1 MSAQFRQDFAVI
13 ANWIPFG
20 AKVLDLGCEDGSLLK
35 FLEGSL
41 EVKGYGI
48 EKDDAHWL
56 NTLKQGINVI
66 QMDLE
71 SGLSGFESQSFDVVV
86 LSQTLQAM
94 RNTEKIVHEML
105 RVGKEV
111 IVTFPNFGY
120 WRHRIQL
127 IQGQMPVSKSLPY
140 EWYNTPNIHL
150 CTIKD
155 FDDFCAK
162 NKLTLSEFPEANI
175 IEDENNRLETL
186 TISAQ
191 GTYIGLLKLLHFLE
205 HQNQVGRISSV
216 HYYSQFDH
224 KNQIT
229 RLFAKIYIQ
238 NIRLK
243 NDK

>member
-1 MSAQFRQDFAVI
+1 MSAQFRQDFAAI

-162 NKLTLSEFPEANI
+162 NKIGIKERLILTHGKPIHMMPNLMGALAMY
-175 IEDENNRLETL
+175 RLV
-186 TISAQ
+186 S
-191 GTYIGLLKLLHFLE
+191 K
-205 HQNQVGRISSV
+205 
-216 HYYSQFDH
+216 
-224 KNQIT
+224 
-229 RLFAKIYIQ
+229 
-238 NIRLK
+238 
-243 NDK
+243 

>member
-1 MSAQFRQDFAVI
+1 MSAQLRQDFAVI

-48 EKDDAHWL
+48 EKDDTHWL
-56 NTLKQGINVI
+56 NTLKQGLNVI

-94 RNTEKIVHEML
+94 HNTEKIVYEML
-105 RVGKEV
+105 RVGKEA

-127 IQGQMPVSKSLPY
+127 IQGQMPVSKTLPY

-155 FDDFCAK
+155 FDEFCVK
-162 NKLTLSEFPEANI
+162 NKIGVKERLILTHGKPIHLMPNLMGALAMY
-175 IEDENNRLETL
+175 RLV
-186 TISAQ
+186 S
-191 GTYIGLLKLLHFLE
+191 K
-205 HQNQVGRISSV
+205 
-216 HYYSQFDH
+216 
-224 KNQIT
+224 
-229 RLFAKIYIQ
+229 
-238 NIRLK
+238 
-243 NDK
+243 

>member
-1 MSAQFRQDFAVI
+1 MSAQFRQDFAAI

-127 IQGQMPVSKSLPY
+127 IQGQMPISKSLPY

-162 NKLTLSEFPEANI
+162 NKIGIKERLILTHGKPIHVMPNLMGALAMY
-175 IEDENNRLETL
+175 RLV
-186 TISAQ
+186 S
-191 GTYIGLLKLLHFLE
+191 K
-205 HQNQVGRISSV
+205 
-216 HYYSQFDH
+216 
-224 KNQIT
+224 
-229 RLFAKIYIQ
+229 
-238 NIRLK
+238 
-243 NDK
+243 